1 MVRFFNV
8 ILRIQ
13 RSVMKVSEISV
24 DKVFRLTLEDSVAKA
39 LHMMYENNI
48 NQIPIINDDGDA
60 KYIGMIYAKQLLD
73 LNVPPTS
80 KLKSFIVNTPVLS
93 SDDNIEKCA
102 QLIVATGNRALPV
115 AENGKLISIVSET
128 DVVLTSDFGH
138 ARVDEVM
145 SGAIVIEEDDTLGNA
160 LSKMRRYN
168 ISRLPVINSRG
179 ILTGTINA
187 LDITKIIATPRER
200 AGKSPGIGTMAVI
213 REVKLKDIMRRRTVS
228 VERGTSLN
236 SVRENFE
243 EVGEIIVVGDR
254 RPIGIVTPKDA
265 LELTLPKKTEPA
277 IHIAHLDN
285 DEARKEIEEQMTRF
299 LKKIQGKLENVLLVI
314 VYADKHKTHKYSVRA
329 RIITTDGV
337 VAAKAVGYDPLS
349 ACKELISRL
358 NRRIRSQHSQKIE
371 NRQHRESTRKVS

>member
-13 RSVMKVSEISV
+13 RSIMKVSEISV
-24 DKVFRLTLEDSVAKA
+24 AKVFMLTLEDSVAKA

-48 NQIPIINDDGDA
+48 NQIPIIDDYGDA
-60 KYIGMIYAKQLLD
+60 KYIGMIYAKQFLD
-73 LNVPPTS
+73 INAPPTS
-80 KLKSFIVNTPVLS
+80 KLKSFVVNTPVLS

-115 AENGKLISIVSET
+115 VEKGKLIGIVSET

-138 ARVDEVM
+138 SRVDEVM
-145 SGAIVIEEDDTLGNA
+145 SGAIVIEENDTLGNA

-213 REVKLKDIMRRRTVS
+213 REVKIKDIMRRAVS
-228 VERGTSLN
+228 VERGTTLN
-236 SVRENFE
+236 TVIGNFKE
-243 EVGEIIVVGDR
+243 AEEIIVVGNR
-254 RPIGIVTPKDA
+254 RPIGVVTPKDA
-265 LELTLPKKTEPA
+265 LELTLPKRTEPT
-277 IHIAHLDN
+277 IHIAHLNN
-285 DEARKEIEEQMTRF
+285 DDARKEIEEQMTRF

-314 VYADKHKTHKYSVRA
+314 VYADMHKTHKYSVRA
-329 RIITTDGV
+329 RIITTEGV

-358 NRRIRSQHSQKIE
+358 DRRIRSEHSQKIE
-371 NRQHRESTRKVS
+371 DRQHRESTRKIS